1 MYTMADNMGLQTN
14 IFTEKKLE
22 YSDIIS
28 GNPVTK
34 TLTID

>member
-1 MYTMADNMGLQTN
+1 MYTMADNMGLQTD
-14 IFTEKKLE
+14 IFAAKKLE

-34 TLTID
+34 TLTVD